1 MGSDELAVILYSGGT
16 TGFPKGIMLSNYN
29 FISEGL
35 MVANWGGGLQA
46 EDASV
51 LAILPI
57 FHGFGLGICCNAA
70 FMGGAKSILVPQ
82 FTPEIV
88 ADLIKKKKPTLITGV
103 PTLYDALTRN
113 LDFQTAD
120 LSCLQNTSCGADSLP
135 RQVKDRFEEIVKRQ
149 GGNVQ
154 LVEGYGLTEAV
165 TGIMSTPLDGYRE
178 GSVGIPFPD
187 MLAKV
192 VGIGTMEEVPIGQEG
207 ELCVSG
213 PAVMLG
219 YLESPEET
227 AAVIKKHKDGLTWL
241 HTGDIFTM
249 DKDGYFYFKLRLKR
263 MIKSSGMNVYPV
275 QVEAVLDKHPDVQAA
290 CVIGVPD
297 EAQVEKVK
305 AFVVLKDKSK
315 ASDELARA
323 LILHCQKDLIKW
335 SCPREVEFRDSLPV
349 TKVGKIAYTE
359 LEKQEIEK
367 LRKEGK
373 YTGGK

>member
-1 MGSDELAVILYSGGT
+1 
-16 TGFPKGIMLSNYN
+16 
-29 FISEGL
+29 
-35 MVANWGGGLQA
+35 
-46 EDASV
+46 
-51 LAILPI
+51 
-57 FHGFGLGICCNAA
+57 
-70 FMGGAKSILVPQ
+70 MGGAKSILVPQ

-113 LDFQTAD
+113 PDFQTAD

-135 RQVKDRFEEIVKRQ
+135 RQVKERFEEIVKRQ
-149 GGNVQ
+149 GGHVQ
-154 LVEGYGLTEAV
+154 LAEGYGLTEAV

-192 VGIGTMEEVPIGQEG
+192 VAIGTTQEVRIGEEG

-219 YLESPEET
+219 YLDSPEET
-227 AAVIKKHKDGLTWL
+227 AAVIKKHEDGLTWL

-275 QVEAVLDKHPDVQAA
+275 QVEAVLDKHPDVRSA

-297 EAQVEKVK
+297 ETQVEKIK
-305 AFVVLKDKSK
+305 AFVVLKDSAKVTPEMEK
-315 ASDELARA
+315 A
-323 LILHCQKDLIKW
+323 LIDHCREHLIKW
-335 SCPREVEFRDSLPV
+335 SCPREIEFRDSLPV
-349 TKVGKIAYTE
+349 TRVGKIAYTE

-367 LRKEGK
+367 LRSEGK